1 MSCRKSLNEIRRD
14 LEPLRDYWVVVYG
27 SYARNQCT
35 PRSDIDVAVI
45 TRISDPSKNI
55 RILWKLLPK
64 IKPGYD
70 LRIFELLPLPIKMSV
85 INNHIVIFGDPL
97 DISEYFYFYRKL
109 WKDVEPRYVANQFK
123 SYKEILEGIQRR
135 QKILRARSILHNR
148 EKLHS
153 H

>member
-1 MSCRKSLNEIRRD
+1 MSCRKSLSEIRRD

-45 TRISDPSKNI
+45 TKIRDPNANI
-55 RILWKLLPK
+55 KILWTLFSK

-70 LRIFELLPLPIKMSV
+70 VRIFELLPLPIKISV
-85 INNHIVIFGDPL
+85 INNYIVIFGDPL

-109 WKDVEPRYVANQFK
+109 WKDVKPRYLANQFK
-123 SYKEILEGIQRR
+123 SYKEILEGIKRR
-135 QKILRARSILHNR
+135 QKLFRARIVQ
-148 EKLHS
+148 
-153 H
+153 

>member
-1 MSCRKSLNEIRRD
+1 MSCRKSLSEIRRD

-45 TRISDPSKNI
+45 TKIRDPNVNI
-55 RILWKLLPK
+55 KILWTLFSK

-70 LRIFELLPLPIKMSV
+70 VRIFELLPLPIKINV
-85 INNHIVIFGDPL
+85 INNYIVIFGDPL

-109 WKDVEPRYVANQFK
+109 WKDVKPRYLANQFN
-123 SYKEILEGIQRR
+123 SYKEILEGIRRR
-135 QKILRARSILHNR
+135 QKLLSSLS
-148 EKLHS
+148 KK
-153 H
+153 

>member
-1 MSCRKSLNEIRRD
+1 MSCRKSLSEIRRD

-45 TRISDPSKNI
+45 TKIRDPNVNI
-55 RILWKLLPK
+55 KILWTLFSK

-70 LRIFELLPLPIKMSV
+70 VRIFELLPLPIKISV
-85 INNHIVIFGDPL
+85 INNYIVIFGDPL

-109 WKDVEPRYVANQFK
+109 WKDVKPRYLANQFK
-123 SYKEILEGIQRR
+123 SYKEILEGIKRR
-135 QKILRARSILHNR
+135 QKLFRARIVQ
-148 EKLHS
+148 
-153 H
+153 

>member
-1 MSCRKSLNEIRRD
+1 MSCRKSLSEIRRD

-45 TRISDPSKNI
+45 TKIRDPNVNI
-55 RILWKLLPK
+55 KILWTLFSK

-70 LRIFELLPLPIKMSV
+70 VRIFELLPLPIKISV
-85 INNHIVIFGDPL
+85 INNYIVIFGDPL

-109 WKDVEPRYVANQFK
+109 WKDVKPRYLANQFK
-123 SYKEILEGIQRR
+123 SYKEILEGIRRR
-135 QKILRARSILHNR
+135 QKLLSSLS
-148 EKLHS
+148 KK
-153 H
+153 

>member
-1 MSCRKSLNEIRRD
+1 MSCRKSLSEIRRD

-45 TRISDPSKNI
+45 TKIRDPNANI
-55 RILWKLLPK
+55 KILWTLFSK

-70 LRIFELLPLPIKMSV
+70 VRIFELLPLPIKINV
-85 INNHIVIFGDPL
+85 INNYIVIFGDPL

-109 WKDVEPRYVANQFK
+109 WKDVKPRYLANQFK
-123 SYKEILEGIQRR
+123 SYKEILEGIRRR
-135 QKILRARSILHNR
+135 QKLLSSLS
-148 EKLHS
+148 KK
-153 H
+153 

>member
-1 MSCRKSLNEIRRD
+1 MSCRKSLSEIRRD

-45 TRISDPSKNI
+45 TKIRDPNVNI
-55 RILWKLLPK
+55 KILWTLFSK

-70 LRIFELLPLPIKMSV
+70 VRIFELLPLPIKISV
-85 INNHIVIFGDPL
+85 IDNYIVIFGDPL

-109 WKDVEPRYVANQFK
+109 WKDVKPRYLANQFN
-123 SYKEILEGIQRR
+123 SYKEILEGIRRR
-135 QKILRARSILHNR
+135 QKLLSSLS
-148 EKLHS
+148 KK
-153 H
+153 

>member
-1 MSCRKSLNEIRRD
+1 MSCKKSLSEIRRD

-45 TRISDPSKNI
+45 TKIRDPNVNI
-55 RILWKLLPK
+55 KILWTLFSK

-70 LRIFELLPLPIKMSV
+70 VRIFELLPLPIKISV
-85 INNHIVIFGDPL
+85 INNYIVIFGDPL

-109 WKDVEPRYVANQFK
+109 WKDVKPRYLANQFN
-123 SYKEILEGIQRR
+123 SYKEILEGIRRR
-135 QKILRARSILHNR
+135 QKLLSSLS
-148 EKLHS
+148 KK
-153 H
+153 